1 MNRPA
6 AFLAIAVC
14 LLLTLLPAAGAG
26 AAGSPRTVLITGADR
41 GLGLEF
47 AREYHARGYQVIGT
61 ARNPGEAGELRG
73 LGVRVEQLDVADPAS
88 VRALGRRLKGVPID
102 VLINNAGIIG
112 PHARSFTSLDVDALD
127 RTWQVNSLGPM
138 RVTQALYGNLKL
150 AGTRKIISITSDL
163 GSISKNTGGG
173 LYGYRMTKAALNMF
187 NRTLAAELGRDGF
200 ICVVL
205 HPGWV
210 QTDMGGRN
218 APLTPQESISGMIKV
233 IDGLTKADNGRFFD
247 YRGRE
252 LPW

>member
-1 MNRPA
+1 MKVLLKIFA
-6 AFLAIAVC
+6 AALSLA
-14 LLLTLLPAAGAG
+14 LLLLPGAG
-26 AAGSPRTVLITGADR
+26 AAAGKPKTVLITGANR

-47 AREYHARGYQVIGT
+47 AREYHARGYRVIGT
-61 ARNPGEAGELRG
+61 ARNPGEADELHG

-102 VLINNAGIIG
+102 ILINNAGIIG
-112 PHARSFTSLDVDALD
+112 PHAHSFTSLDVDALD

-150 AGTRKIISITSDL
+150 ADTRKIISITSDL
-163 GSISKNTGGG
+163 GSISRNTGGG

-187 NRTLAAELGRDGF
+187 NRTLAAELGPDGF

-218 APLTPQESISGMIKV
+218 APLTPKQSISGMIKV
-233 IDGLTKADNGRFFD
+233 IDGLTAADNGRFFD

-252 LPW
+252 MPW

>member
-1 MNRPA
+1 MNRLAVFLVSA
-6 AFLAIAVC
+6 AC
-14 LLLTLLPAAGAG
+14 LLLILLPATG
-26 AAGSPRTVLITGADR
+26 AARSPGTVLITGANR

-61 ARNPGEAGELRG
+61 ARTPGEAGKLRS
-73 LGVRVEQLDVADPAS
+73 LGVRVEQLDVSDPAS

-102 VLINNAGIIG
+102 ILINNAGIIG

-138 RVTQALYGNLKL
+138 RVTQALYDNLKL
-150 AGTRKIISITSDL
+150 ADTRKVINITSDL
-163 GSISKNTGGG
+163 SSIGMNTGGG

-187 NRTLAAELGRDGF
+187 TRTLAAELGRDGF

-205 HPGWV
+205 NPGWV
-210 QTDMGGRN
+210 KTDMGGRN
-218 APLTPQESISGMIKV
+218 APLTPKQSISGMIKV
-233 IDGLTKADNGRFFD
+233 IDGLTAADNGRFFD